1 MEPEQPIHTEATLLP
16 GYVSHTL
23 TPDERQEVD
32 HHLQSC
38 AACQQEL
45 QEIKIMH
52 TAIKTAIEKRPGPSP
67 AAFAKVMS
75 RIHQETQTAP
85 KDIRIGT
92 ETSWL
97 ESIERSVRSLFE
109 VRWAPA
115 LASLLIVGQ
124 AVILLAVLGGPDG
137 QVGPGSGPIIERG
150 VPQGTPVIPL
160 IKIQVTFVE
169 TAQEIHIRRLVQGL
183 GGQIISGPTS
193 EGLYTLGFEPKET
206 DSSESIL
213 SALNAHTDLIN
224 TAAFLHP

>member
-1 MEPEQPIHTEATLLP
+1 MEPEQPIHREATLLP

-32 HHLQSC
+32 QHLPSC
-38 AACQQEL
+38 VSCQQEL
-45 QEIKIMH
+45 QETRIMH

-85 KDIRIGT
+85 ATIQQGH
-92 ETSWL
+92 ETSWW

-109 VRWAPA
+109 IRWVPA
-115 LASLLIVGQ
+115 LASILIVGQ
-124 AVILLAVLGGPDG
+124 GVLLLSVLGGPEG
-137 QVGPGSGPIIERG
+137 QVVPGQGPIIERG
-150 VPQGTPVIPL
+150 IPQGTPVMPL

-169 TAQEIHIRRLVQGL
+169 TAQEIQIRRLVQEL
-183 GGQIISGPTS
+183 GGQIVDGPTP
-193 EGLYTLGFEPKET
+193 EGLYTLGFVQNGT

-213 SALNAHTDLIN
+213 SAIKAHPDLIK
-224 TAAFLHP
+224 TAKSLQP